1 MKSRNET
8 TGNNLFLV
16 KNSFWNVWRSIQGV
30 YLSISSGA
38 KMWYLMEVEDV
49 IQNFKDEKGFNLTDE
64 NTGKPEGWSDR
75 SFELVLTTM
84 PS

>member
-1 MKSRNET
+1 
-8 TGNNLFLV
+8 
-16 KNSFWNVWRSIQGV
+16 
-30 YLSISSGA
+30 
-38 KMWYLMEVEDV
+38 MWYLMEVEGV
-49 IQNFKDEKGFNLTDE
+49 IQDFKDEKGFHLTDE